1 MKFYRIIS
9 AVVVMI
15 QFISCAQQEPLKPS
29 LDVVKTEGGFV
40 SGSLE
45 DSVYIFK
52 GVPFAAPPVGELR
65 WQEPKPVKQW
75 PDTLAC
81 KNFGAS
87 PIQNDPKPFMMW
99 TEEFIS
105 PPQLLSEDC
114 LNLNIWSGA
123 RSADEK
129 LPVLVWIYGGGFNS
143 GSGAC
148 AIYDGKAIAKQGI
161 VYISINYRVG
171 VFGFMAHPDLTKES
185 QHNSSGNYGLMDQIA
200 ALKWIKNNIT
210 SFGGDPEK
218 VTIAGQSAGSF
229 SVQALVASPLTKGLF
244 RGAIAQSGAMSQG
257 PALNLQAA
265 EKIGSSLS
273 EKLKSTSV
281 SSLRQL
287 TADSMLSLANTL
299 PFGSLFPIVDGYV
312 IPDDMKVI
320 FEKKQHQDVALMAG
334 WVMGDAGLAIR
345 QPKTAADFKKDA
357 VDKYKERSTE
367 FLKLFPAESEES
379 TRASQQKLGVLNF
392 AGLGNYK
399 WAKSNSHN
407 TYIYQYSYV
416 PTDKPGFPNYG
427 AFHTSEV
434 PFALH
439 TLALWDRPWQQSDY
453 DVEKYM
459 TAYWLNFV
467 KTGNPNGQGLPE
479 WKNYDVEEGAIM
491 ELGLKPE
498 IKPGLYKS
506 ELNFL
511 SLP

>member
-1 MKFYRIIS
+1 MNLYRIIS
-9 AVVVMI
+9 VVVVMI
-15 QFISCAQQEPLKPS
+15 QFISCAQQEALKPS

-40 SGSLE
+40 SGTLE

-52 GVPFAAPPVGELR
+52 GVPFAAPPVGDLR

-75 PDTLAC
+75 SDTLAC
-81 KNFGAS
+81 KNFSAS

-105 PPQLLSEDC
+105 PPQPLSEDC
-114 LNLNIWSGA
+114 LYLNIWSGA
-123 RSADEK
+123 SSADEK

-161 VYISINYRVG
+161 VYVSINYRVG

-200 ALKWIKNNIT
+200 ALKWIKNNIAA
-210 SFGGDPEK
+210 FGGDPEK

-257 PALNLQAA
+257 PAMNLQAA

-312 IPDDMKVI
+312 IPEDMNTI
-320 FEKKQHQDVALMAG
+320 FEKKQHQDVAVMAG
-334 WVMGDAGLAIR
+334 WVMGDADLQSGNRNPLLTLRKMPSAN
-345 QPKTAADFKKDA
+345 TKKD
-357 VDKYKERSTE
+357 
-367 FLKLFPAESEES
+367 
-379 TRASQQKLGVLNF
+379 QLN
-392 AGLGNYK
+392 
-399 WAKSNSHN
+399 S
-407 TYIYQYSYV
+407 
-416 PTDKPGFPNYG
+416 
-427 AFHTSEV
+427 
-434 PFALH
+434 
-439 TLALWDRPWQQSDY
+439 
-453 DVEKYM
+453 
-459 TAYWLNFV
+459 
-467 KTGNPNGQGLPE
+467 
-479 WKNYDVEEGAIM
+479 
-491 ELGLKPE
+491 
-498 IKPGLYKS
+498 
-506 ELNFL
+506 
-511 SLP
+511 